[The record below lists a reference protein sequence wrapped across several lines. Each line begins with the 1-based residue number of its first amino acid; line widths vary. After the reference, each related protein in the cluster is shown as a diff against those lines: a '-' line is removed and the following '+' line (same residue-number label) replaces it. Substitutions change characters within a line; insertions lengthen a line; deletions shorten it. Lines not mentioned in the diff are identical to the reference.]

1 MNYDEVLSLLSRL
14 ISQDKTALY
23 WDLHT
28 QAAQSRITAL
38 KITPRGIFLT
48 RIDKKRKGGKAQ
60 NHFSYS
66 PQDYQI
72 LMENLIVHDELGDM
86 PFTKYF
92 NLWMGKGFEHGRN
105 KK

>member
-23 WDLHT
+23 WDFHT
-28 QAAQSRITAL
+28 QATFSRITAL
-38 KITPRGIFLT
+38 KITPRGLFLT
-48 RIDKKRKGGKAQ
+48 RVDKKRKGGTAQ
-60 NHFSYS
+60 NHFGYN

-72 LMENLIVHDELGDM
+72 LMENLIVSDELGDM

-92 NLWMGKGFEHGRN
+92 NLWMGKGF
-105 KK
+105 